1 MSLSPSGGAVL
12 HIVVDAESDGQRL
25 DVFLARARP
34 GASRARLQKLI
45 AAGCVWV
52 EGVSARPSR
61 RVRAG
66 ERVSLQEPPPEPCQ
80 AEPEDIPLRILY
92 EDTDL
97 LVLDKPAGLVV
108 HPAAGNPAGTLVN
121 ALLHHCEDLSGIGG
135 VLRPGIVHRLDRDTS
150 GVMLVAKNDASHRL
164 LAAQFHERRVEKT
177 YRAFACARPGARP
190 LPPEGRFETRY
201 GRHPVERKRFSSRV
215 AAGKPALTEY
225 RVERVFETDDWLALE
240 VRVHPRTGRTHQ
252 IRVHLADA
260 GYPILGDRMYAGRRG
275 RNLPRELW
283 PARQALHAE
292 RIAFCHPRTGEP
304 MAFAAPLPADLAAL
318 RASLERLSRG

>member
-1 MSLSPSGGAVL
+1 MNLPPAGGSVL

-45 AAGCVWV
+45 AQGSVRV
-52 EGVSARPSR
+52 EGVSVRPSR

-66 ERVSLQEPPPEPCQ
+66 ERVSLEEPPPEPAE
-80 AEPEDIPLRILY
+80 AEPEDIPLCVLF
-92 EDTDL
+92 EDADL

-121 ALLHHCEDLSGIGG
+121 ALLHHCSDLSGVGG

-150 GVMLVAKNDASHRL
+150 GVMLVAKNDASHRF
-164 LAAQFHERRVEKT
+164 LAQEFHERRVEKT

-190 LPPEGRFETRY
+190 LPPQGRIETRY

-215 AAGKPALTEY
+215 AAGKAAVTDY
-225 RVERVFETDDWLALE
+225 RVERSFETDDWLVLE
-240 VRVHPRTGRTHQ
+240 VRLHPRTGRTHQ
-252 IRVHLADA
+252 LRVHLADA
-260 GYPILGDRMYAGRRG
+260 GYPILGDRVYAGRRG
-275 RNLPRELW
+275 RKLPRELW

-292 RIAFCHPRTGEP
+292 RIAFCHPRTKEP
-304 MAFAAPLPADLAAL
+304 MVFSAPLPADMLAL
-318 RASLERLSRG
+318 RQELLRLTS